1 MRYKNP
7 IEMVRGTHY
16 GNNFFI
22 TYSRKLSR
30 VVKLFSNLEYY
41 NFLMAEMDP
50 EIIEFCEQFDE
61 IRFPIQ
67 QTEVTFIPDMIT
79 EDIRGRL
86 RVKEV
91 KYEAELTGQ
100 SDSAKRSQ
108 RQIKAE
114 SSWCREMG
122 YGFDLVT
129 EQELMQGFLIPNL
142 HNLAARVRKYYSPDS
157 SNERLLRRLYDSR
170 TELTLYDIVS
180 SNRLPSGHELDALAD
195 LQYQGIIEMD
205 LVSHPING
213 NTRIRLIK

>member
-157 SNERLLRRLYDSR
+157 STERLLRRLYDSR

>member
-1 MRYKNP
+1 
-7 IEMVRGTHY
+7 MVRGTHY

>member
-41 NFLMAEMDP
+41 NFLMVEMDP
-50 EIIEFCEQFDE
+50 EIVEFCEQFDE
-61 IRFPIQ
+61 IRFPVQ

-114 SSWCREMG
+114 SGWCREMG

-157 SNERLLRRLYDSR
+157 SNERLLRRLYDS
-170 TELTLYDIVS
+170 
-180 SNRLPSGHELDALAD
+180 
-195 LQYQGIIEMD
+195 
-205 LVSHPING
+205 
-213 NTRIRLIK
+213 